1 MEKSQSENKE
11 DFYYLLK
18 KMNSSIMNPY
28 YFKKICFLN
37 KQEKVV
43 EILDENKIKSVEVIV
58 YVYNA
63 YIFMKNEYIKLR
75 LEKKEDFL
83 FINDKYVKNAIKD
96 YLILLMFQDIN
107 SKLAVKYSE
116 RVLEGNDEMALTE
129 ERMAEI
135 SDNDYY
141 RDFTKA
147 KKELPYYKKFL
158 KLYNSD
164 DTVTLVIELINKNID
179 KEDFFTLSSAVD
191 FLYETIK
198 NEKSE

>member
-1 MEKSQSENKE
+1 
-11 DFYYLLK
+11 
-18 KMNSSIMNPY
+18 
-28 YFKKICFLN
+28 
-37 KQEKVV
+37 
-43 EILDENKIKSVEVIV
+43 
-58 YVYNA
+58 
-63 YIFMKNEYIKLR
+63 MKNDYIR
-75 LEKKEDFL
+75 AGHEKKEDFL

-107 SKLAVKYSE
+107 SKLAVNYGE

-129 ERMAEI
+129 EKMAEI

-141 RDFTKA
+141 RDFTKV

-164 DTVTLVIELINKNID
+164 DTVTLVIDMINNSID
-179 KEDFFTLSSAVD
+179 KKDFFTLSSAVD
-191 FLYETIK
+191 FLYENIK